1 MGARVAAVE
10 EEEVSYRDTLM
21 VEESGAEQ
29 GSDLMTPSTS
39 SA

>member
-1 MGARVAAVE
+1 MGTRVAAVE
-10 EEEVSYRDTLM
+10 EEEVSCRDTLM